1 MAGVIG
7 LVLELAGLAL
17 AVVWGW
23 CAFGV
28 AGASGVAAVV
38 LVFLGFVISQPG
50 TPAEQQPKPEED
62 ETSWTF

>member
-50 TPAEQQPKPEED
+50 TPAEQQPNPEED